1 MTARVE
7 VCYSRGSLPAR
18 PNLASAATGGGPCLW
33 LASRRAAGRLAG
45 VAGGSGQPA
54 QRAGKFI
61 ARRGAR
67 PRMDDHAAGAAGPP
81 ERRTGRR
88 GGRNRR
94 GRTDS
99 DGRGLRE
106 SRLTRSR
113 SEESE

>member
-1 MTARVE
+1 M
-7 VCYSRGSLPAR
+7 L
-18 PNLASAATGGGPCLW
+18 LTGK
-33 LASRRAAGRLAG
+33 LAG
-45 VAGGSGQPA
+45 AAQLGIGRHRRRA

-94 GRTDS
+94 GQTDS